1 MGRLPRM
8 STQLRTMHIDL
19 ESILLHAESLNKKIE
34 ITGHLEQQGFYR
46 PLEIQEGVAEWT
58 Q

>member
-1 MGRLPRM
+1 
-8 STQLRTMHIDL
+8 MHIDL
-19 ESILLHAESLNKKIE
+19 ESTLLHPESLVKKID

-46 PLEIQEGVAEWT
+46 PLETQEGVAEWT